1 MAAID
6 FPNAPTLNQIFTSG
20 VQNWQWDGTAWNLV
34 VSTVVGATGAT
45 GPQGAPSSVTGPT
58 GARGS
63 FSISA
68 VTPPA
73 SPPANVQVNRYQR
86 GRVMVCS
93 STYGQPTDED
103 QEPDLYRPRPAKNSS
118 SHARTL
124 GTSIN
129 PIDLTEPEDE
139 RVASCACGNDCT
151 IFYSC
156 TACYEFECEM
166 IFTFTDRCMY
176 CRVNKR

>member
-1 MAAID
+1 MNCLGNVAV
-6 FPNAPTLNQIFTSG
+6 FRLPNGEAYCFECAYGRPETPDT
-20 VQNWQWDGTAWNLV
+20 
-34 VSTVVGATGAT
+34 
-45 GPQGAPSSVTGPT
+45 
-58 GARGS
+58 
-63 FSISA
+63 

-73 SPPANVQVNRYQR
+73 SPPAHIQVNRYQR
-86 GRVMVCS
+86 GRMMVCS

-103 QEPDLYRPRPAKNSS
+103 QEPDLYRPRPTKNSS

-129 PIDLTEPEDE
+129 PIDLTESEDE

-156 TACYEFECEM
+156 TSCNEFECEM